1 MLVPLRTLL
10 NQADIP
16 RFAPD
21 DDTLSSG
28 ERALARITAVLT
40 TEWDALDGAQQK
52 ALADVLESSASDTIQ
67 AEGLQPG

>member
-21 DDTLSSG
+21 DTTLSSG
-28 ERALARITAVLT
+28 ERALARVTAVLAD
-40 TEWDALDGAQQK
+40 EWDILDGTQQK
-52 ALADVLESSASDTIQ
+52 ALADVLESSASATAQ
-67 AEGLQPG
+67 AEGLRFK